1 MAVSPHAAAAMSAA
15 GYTMTAEDP
24 SSLAAS
30 ASAVGVNGGGPTAAN
45 YFYTSYAMFPPPP
58 HPATGTHAHAA
69 WGAPGQFV
77 AAHHPA
83 AVQQFGMP
91 QQIGGHGSV
100 GPHVTGSVGQVGQVT
115 PDHMD
120 VGAYQFEVEAGAFD

>member
-1 MAVSPHAAAAMSAA
+1 MAVSPHAAAAMSAVN

-24 SSLAAS
+24 SVAS
-30 ASAVGVNGGGPTAAN
+30 AGPAAN

-58 HPATGTHAHAA
+58 HHPAATGTHAA

-83 AVQQFGMP
+83 QFGMAP
-91 QQIGGHGSV
+91 HSAVAAQQQQQQIGSV
-100 GPHVTGSVGQVGQVT
+100 GPHPGSVVGNGVGQVT